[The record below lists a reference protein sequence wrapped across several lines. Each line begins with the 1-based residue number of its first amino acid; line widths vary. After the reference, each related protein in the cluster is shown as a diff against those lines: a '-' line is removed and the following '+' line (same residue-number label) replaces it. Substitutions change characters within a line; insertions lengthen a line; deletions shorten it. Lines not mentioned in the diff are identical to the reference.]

1 MSQNGG
7 LNITRAMVLAA
18 GLGTR
23 LRPLTDRVPKPLLP
37 VGDKPLLDRALA
49 QLAAGGVR
57 DVMINLHYLPEAIRS
72 HVGDGSAFG
81 LRAHFSLEPQILGT
95 GGGVR
100 QVLEFFRGEP
110 FVLMN
115 ADTLIQLDLADL
127 IATHRATP
135 GAAATLVVRALEP
148 GEHYTALACD
158 GQGRLRAFGHGA
170 HHYTGVMVGTA
181 TLLQQLPSQRPACLV
196 ADGLKPLLAANT
208 VIQTYWYRGYWN
220 DVGTP
225 ERYAAAQV
233 WAATATP

>member
-1 MSQNGG
+1 MCPNGPP
-7 LNITRAMVLAA
+7 NIRRAMVLAA

-23 LRPLTDRVPKPLLP
+23 LRPLTDRMPKPLLP
-37 VGDKPLLDRALA
+37 VGGKPLIDYALA
-49 QLAAGGVR
+49 TLVTGGVR
-57 DVMINLHYLPEAIRS
+57 EVMVNLHYLPELIQA
-72 HVGDGSAFG
+72 HVGNGAAHG
-81 LRAHFSLEPQILGT
+81 LRTEFSLEPQILGT

-100 QVLEFFRGEP
+100 QAMAFFRNAP

-127 IATHRATP
+127 IATHFAVP

-148 GEHYTALACD
+148 GETYTALSCD

-170 HHYTGVMVGTA
+170 HHYTGVMIGTP
-181 TLLQQLPSQRPACLV
+181 TLLQQLPAGRPACLV
-196 ADGLKPLLAANT
+196 ADGLKPLLAAGT

-225 ERYAAAQV
+225 ERYAAAQA
-233 WAATATP
+233 WAKALTP